1 MPYYEYDN
9 DKNIIVEVP
18 DIPESELQPPEV
30 RKAGQPQDADPK
42 FRADTDKRLRKWDI
56 EHKM

>member
-18 DIPESELQPPEV
+18 DISESELQPPSV
-30 RKAGQPQDADPK
+30 RAPGQPDEADPK
-42 FRADTDKRLRKWDI
+42 FRADIDKRLRNWDI